1 MSNGNGPGSKHKKVK
16 LKSRPLNV
24 ERDIK
29 HKSKLARLMKKRGE
43 RLTDGKGTKRITNRI
58 KRLKDR
64 MSGKSRSF
72 LDMTWK

>member
-1 MSNGNGPGSKHKKVK
+1 MSNGNVK
-16 LKSRPLNV
+16 LTSRPLNV

-29 HKSKLARLMKKRGE
+29 QKNKLKRLMNKRGE
-43 RLTDGKGTKRITNRI
+43 RLSDGKGTKRITNRI
-58 KRLKDR
+58 KRLKNR